1 MLFLLIL
8 IPTIATSGKKITEK
22 KFVEKISRAE
32 KTYVVFGASWCKPC
46 ERLYNLLKE
55 AKIAHKIVYLHTD
68 GAENLWVQK
77 RLLKLEYAMISS
89 YNGGAGN
96 LWKSLD
102 PAGNKQRALD
112 RVNEMTPEEFYWF
125 LTNRHNRAETRNYV
139 KKVTSRMPKYANI

>member
-1 MLFLLIL
+1 MNHRRANLFGSFMLFLLIL

-77 RLLKLEYAMISS
+77 RLLKLEYAMIP
-89 YNGGAGN
+89 YTVVYQNGKPTGVVRAGVSP
-96 LWKSLD
+96 SLI
-102 PAGNKQRALD
+102 
-112 RVNEMTPEEFYWF
+112 F
-125 LTNRHNRAETRNYV
+125 LL
-139 KKVTSRMPKYANI
+139 ANVLPD

>member
-1 MLFLLIL
+1 MNHRRANLFGSFMLFLLIL

-46 ERLYNLLKE
+46 ERLYSLLKE

-77 RLLKLEYAMISS
+77 RLLKLEYAMIP
-89 YNGGAGN
+89 YTVVYQNGKPTGVVRAGVSP
-96 LWKSLD
+96 SLI
-102 PAGNKQRALD
+102 
-112 RVNEMTPEEFYWF
+112 F
-125 LTNRHNRAETRNYV
+125 LL
-139 KKVTSRMPKYANI
+139 ANVLPD

>member
-1 MLFLLIL
+1 MNHRRANLFGSFMLFLLIL

-68 GAENLWVQK
+68 GLSNQWVQK
-77 RLLKLEYAMISS
+77 RLLDLGYSMIP
-89 YNGGAGN
+89 YTVVYQNGKPTGVVRAGVGP
-96 LWKSLD
+96 SLIFLLANVD
-102 PAGNKQRALD
+102 PD
-112 RVNEMTPEEFYWF
+112 
-125 LTNRHNRAETRNYV
+125 
-139 KKVTSRMPKYANI
+139 

>member
-22 KFVEKISRAE
+22 KFVEKISRVD

-68 GAENLWVQK
+68 GVENLWVQK
-77 RLLKLEYAMISS
+77 RLLKLEYAMIP
-89 YNGGAGN
+89 YTVVYQNGKPTGVVRAGVGP
-96 LWKSLD
+96 SLI
-102 PAGNKQRALD
+102 
-112 RVNEMTPEEFYWF
+112 F
-125 LTNRHNRAETRNYV
+125 LL
-139 KKVTSRMPKYANI
+139 ANVLPD

>member
-1 MLFLLIL
+1 MASPYYRAKLKQEIIEVNHRRANLFGSFMLFLLIL

-77 RLLKLEYAMISS
+77 RLLKLEYAMIP
-89 YNGGAGN
+89 YTVVYQNGKPTGVVRAGVGP
-96 LWKSLD
+96 SLI
-102 PAGNKQRALD
+102 
-112 RVNEMTPEEFYWF
+112 F
-125 LTNRHNRAETRNYV
+125 LL
-139 KKVTSRMPKYANI
+139 ANVLPD